1 MLPRRYF
8 ITMDKEDL
16 KKFADDPKYIP
27 GIYNYCD
34 RWCERCSFTSCCM
47 NFAIADEQFADK
59 ETRDITNKLF
69 WEKLSETF
77 QMTLDLLKEAAEE
90 GGIDLD
96 SIDIEGDEQF
106 EINDDEKAVAH
117 LISHMS
123 NVYANIVDDWFN
135 SNQYYLEN
143 KEHEQNIN
151 SALKLIK
158 PKPTEESVPLGDTLE
173 VIRWYQY
180 QIHVKLLRAIKG
192 KKMEDSMT
200 FNDFPR
206 DSDGSA
212 KVALIG
218 IDRSISAWG
227 EMIKHFE
234 DQEDKIMNIIAHLSS
249 LRERTEIEFPEA
261 RAFVRPGF
269 DEINSN
275 G

>member
-1 MLPRRYF
+1 
-8 ITMDKEDL
+8 MDKEDL
-16 KKFADDPKYIP
+16 KKLAEDPKYIP

-34 RWCERCSFTSCCM
+34 RWCERCSFTSRCM
-47 NFAIADEQFADK
+47 NFAIADEQFADQ
-59 ETRDITNKLF
+59 EARDVTNKLF
-69 WEKLSETF
+69 WEKLAETF

-90 GGIDLD
+90 EGIDLD
-96 SIDIEGDEQF
+96 SIEIEGDEQS
-106 EINDDEKAVAH
+106 EINDDEKGVAH

-123 NVYANIVDDWFN
+123 NAYANIVDDWFN
-135 SNQYYLEN
+135 SNQHHLEN

-151 SALKLIK
+151 STLKLIQSR
-158 PKPTEESVPLGDTLE
+158 PTEESVPLENTLE

-192 KKMEDSMT
+192 KKREDSMP
-200 FNDFPR
+200 FNDFAR

-227 EMIKHFE
+227 EMIKHFQ
-234 DQEDKIMNIIAHLSS
+234 DQDDKIMDIIAHLNG
-249 LRERTEIEFPEA
+249 LRERTEIEFPKA